1 MGKSSLHAGSFAR
14 FARAAEIG
22 ASEMTSFRRTTPHL
36 LLCGEPGTGKSQLLQ
51 AAMNLAPRV
60 VQVTGNNCT
69 AAGLTA
75 SVTRNGQGF
84 ELEAGALVLASG
96 GLCVIDE
103 FGRLK
108 TQDLGSIHEAMEQQT
123 VSVAKAGIK
132 TSLLSRCSVVAAM
145 NYKRTTDIGLEDPML
160 SRFDLVVTF
169 KDPSIEEEMDR
180 CDFVLGL
187 DENSRWNKTGL
198 WDDATLK
205 KFLQWAKRREFKSE
219 PTLRAKKIIEKYFQ
233 KVRTS
238 GMPGRTVRTLESLQ
252 RLCEAHAKLMGHDC
266 IEEEDA
272 ICVVQLYDQTL
283 RGQQDAYAVILGEE
297 ADVIAMSRDDFEK
310 TEARVLYALDMG
322 PRPADLGG
330 DNHPSVNQYPEND
343 APGMPIRR
351 AVNLGT
357 RRVTNFAAQ
366 FHQDG
371 DAQR

>member
-160 SRFDLVVTF
+160 SR
-169 KDPSIEEEMDR
+169 
-180 CDFVLGL
+180 
-187 DENSRWNKTGL
+187 
-198 WDDATLK
+198 
-205 KFLQWAKRREFKSE
+205 FLQWAKRREFKSE